1 MKFCLMNK
9 VKEKEKKEAELRYIV
24 TVAWESP
31 EHKVVVWHL
40 F

>member
-9 VKEKEKKEAELRYIV
+9 IKEKEKKEAELRYTV
-24 TVAWESP
+24 TAAWESP
-31 EHKVVVWHL
+31 EHKVAVWSL